1 MGKLLVVSQERQART
16 RIKIMEDEYMRKN
29 RKAKYYEREKILG
42 KGTANIQRR
51 IQKNNNNR
59 GYRKAGMACGKKT
72 RRVDSTIT
80 ARNFSPV
87 FTGK

>member
-16 RIKIMEDEYMRKN
+16 RMKIMKDEYMRKN

-51 IQKNNNNR
+51 IQKNNNR

>member
-51 IQKNNNNR
+51 IVTCFILQQI
-59 GYRKAGMACGKKT
+59 GCE
-72 RRVDSTIT
+72 S
-80 ARNFSPV
+80 
-87 FTGK
+87 